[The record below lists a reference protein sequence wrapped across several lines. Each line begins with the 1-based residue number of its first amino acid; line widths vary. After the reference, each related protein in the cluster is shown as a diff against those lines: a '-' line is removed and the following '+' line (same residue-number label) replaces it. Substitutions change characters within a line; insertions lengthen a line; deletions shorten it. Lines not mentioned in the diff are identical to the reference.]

1 MPIQPVDKVWMD
13 GKLVDWEDANVHV
26 LTHALHYGSGVFEG
40 IRAYETARGA
50 GIFRLTDHIRRL
62 FHSSAVYMME
72 VPFSQDEV
80 VAAVKETVRANGLT
94 SCYIRPL
101 VYHGY
106 GEMGLNPLHAP
117 INVAVAVWPWGTYLG
132 ADCIENGARLMI
144 STWRRP
150 DPNVLPAQAKATGQY
165 INSGLAKVEA
175 IKAGYD
181 DAIMLAPDGR
191 IGEGTGENLFIIRE
205 GVLVTPPESSGIL
218 KGITRD
224 SAIEIARD
232 LGYEVIERNL
242 VRSDVYTAD
251 EAFLTGTAAEVTPIR
266 EVDGRPIGTGTR
278 GVITKE
284 IQQTYFAAV
293 TGEIEKYSAWVEFA
307 DPGS

>member
-1 MPIQPVDKVWMD
+1 MPIQPVDKIWMD

-40 IRAYETARGA
+40 IRAYETSRGA

-62 FHSSAVYMME
+62 FTSSAVYMIE
-72 VPFSQDEV
+72 VPFRQEEIVD
-80 VAAVKETVRANGLT
+80 AVKELVHVNGLT
-94 SCYIRPL
+94 SCYIRPI

-106 GEMGLNPLHAP
+106 GEMGLNPLYAP
-117 INVAVAVWPWGTYLG
+117 VNVAVAVWPWGTYLG
-132 ADCIENGARLMI
+132 DDCLENGARLMI

-150 DPNVLPAQAKATGQY
+150 DPNTFPAQAKATGQY

-181 DAIMLAPDGR
+181 DAIMLGPDGR
-191 IGEGTGENLFIIRE
+191 IGEGTGENLFIVRE
-205 GVLVTPPESSGIL
+205 GELVTPPESSGIL
-218 KGITRD
+218 RGITRD
-224 SAIEIARD
+224 SVITIARD
-232 LGYEVIERNL
+232 LGYEVLERNM

-266 EVDGRPIGTGTR
+266 EVDGRTIGTGTR
-278 GVITKE
+278 GAITKE
-284 IQQTYFAAV
+284 LQQTYFSAV
-293 TGEIEKYSAWVEFA
+293 KGDVEKYADWVEYA